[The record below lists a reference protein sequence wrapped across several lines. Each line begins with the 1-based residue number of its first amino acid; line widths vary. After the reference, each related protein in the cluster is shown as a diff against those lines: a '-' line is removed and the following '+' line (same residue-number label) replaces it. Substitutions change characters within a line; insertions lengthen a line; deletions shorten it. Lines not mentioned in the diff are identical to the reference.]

1 MKMSIFKPLMAGMVV
16 AMMAGLMSC
25 KKLDEKPFGVSEDF
39 DRHGEVKSSVQNPY
53 DFVGKDFLA
62 YIEFIKENER
72 SIFDPNSPCTINDQ
86 PSCATT
92 FDIEDKLVHH
102 AVHFF
107 DSLEYTGV
115 SLQAISD
122 FNSLASTVTLEDL
135 IKSGVISIEES
146 QIMDSLLSF
155 MNQNSD
161 LATLRSE
168 IEWYEREIPHLNLG
182 SEARARLYANF
193 AILDAAFEATI
204 SSGGTDLSDV
214 DDILQLHCGW
224 ALAGYSAAFV
234 GVCVATG
241 GIGAVAAWVGF
252 GIAIASVFE
261 SC

>member
-25 KKLDEKPFGVSEDF
+25 EKLDEKPFGVSEDF

-102 AVHFF
+102 
-107 DSLEYTGV
+107 
-115 SLQAISD
+115 
-122 FNSLASTVTLEDL
+122 
-135 IKSGVISIEES
+135 
-146 QIMDSLLSF
+146 
-155 MNQNSD
+155 
-161 LATLRSE
+161 
-168 IEWYEREIPHLNLG
+168 
-182 SEARARLYANF
+182 
-193 AILDAAFEATI
+193 
-204 SSGGTDLSDV
+204 
-214 DDILQLHCGW
+214 
-224 ALAGYSAAFV
+224 